1 VGSYVPDLQKYFVRH
16 LPEGDLRRARGQI
29 YQVQVVDKYGQATAF
44 AYLGADEMALDVG
57 GRPIPE
63 AVIRAAR
70 DLPAGRGDFV
80 DSEGHILA
88 PKDLL
93 T

>member
-1 VGSYVPDLQKYFVRH
+1 M
-16 LPEGDLRRARGQI
+16 
-29 YQVQVVDKYGQATAF
+29 QVVDQYGQATAF
-44 AYLGADEMALDVG
+44 AYLGANDMALDVG
-57 GRPIPE
+57 GGPIPE
-63 AVIRAAR
+63 AVIKAAR

>member
-1 VGSYVPDLQKYFVRH
+1 VPSLRKYFIRH
-16 LPEGDLRRARGQI
+16 LPEGDPRRARGQI
-29 YQVQVVDKYGQATAF
+29 YQVQVVDPYGQATAF
-44 AYLGADEMALDVG
+44 AYLGADDTALDVG
-57 GRPIPE
+57 GHPVPA
-63 AVIRAAR
+63 AVIKVAR

-80 DSEGHILA
+80 DSEGHVLA